1 MPKPPKLS
9 KPPRKPHLD
18 SQKLQNPKFHIQSG
32 ALKGLRL
39 LWNESSSTRP
49 TKALVRKSFFDTLQS
64 EIRGAVFIEG
74 FGGCGSM
81 GIEALS
87 LGASE
92 AVFCEIDPKAFRIL
106 QTNLAL
112 AQKRHATQKSQNK
125 LKFHAYNADFFTQ
138 DFQGR
143 QGWQD
148 KPIILYLDPPFSIR
162 EGMGDIYERL
172 IAYVKSLE
180 IFSVSFIVFEHW
192 SEYNMPLQIGRF
204 TQLKSRRFGKSTLT
218 YYTY

>member
-1 MPKPPKLS
+1 MPSHTRYDL
-9 KPPRKPHLD
+9 
-18 SQKLQNPKFHIQSG
+18 QKIQNPKFHIQSG
-32 ALKGLRL
+32 VLKGLKL

-49 TKALVRKSFFDTLQS
+49 TKALVRKSFFDTMKSYLY
-64 EIRGAVFIEG
+64 GAVFIEG

-92 AVFCEIDPKAFRIL
+92 AVFIERDTQAFKIL
-106 QTNLAL
+106 MQNLTL
-112 AQKRHATQKSQNK
+112 AQKRQNSQKIQNE

-138 DFQGR
+138 SFQK
-143 QGWQD
+143 WQN

-162 EGMGDIYERL
+162 EGMGDIYEQL
-172 IAYVKSLE
+172 IAYVENLE
-180 IFSVSFIVFEHW
+180 ILCVSFIVFEHW
-192 SEYNMPLQIGRF
+192 SEYNMPPQIGRF

-218 YYTY
+218 YYTLKD